1 MATREREKALK
12 RRENKDNRA
21 RAVGRYIRISPSK
34 VRIVIDLIRGKK
46 VDEARAILMNTPNGA
61 CEPVLKVLTSAIANA
76 ENNLEL
82 NRDSLIVAEAFA
94 DQGPTLKRFQPRS
107 QGRAYKILK
116 RSSHITVILGE
127 AKEEK

>member
-21 RAVGRYIRISPSK
+21 RAVARYIRISPSK
-34 VRIVIDLIRGKK
+34 VRIVLDLVRGKK
-46 VDEARAILMNTPNGA
+46 VDEARAILLNTPNGA
-61 CEPVLKVLTSAIANA
+61 TEPVLKVLNSAIANA

-82 NRDSLIVAEAFA
+82 NRDSLIVAECYA
-94 DQGPTLKRFQPRS
+94 DQGPTLKRFQPSS

-116 RSSHITVILGE
+116 RSSHITVILAE

>member
-34 VRIVIDLIRGKK
+34 VRIVINLIRGKK

-61 CEPVLKVLTSAIANA
+61 CEPVLKVLNSAIANA

>member
-21 RAVGRYIRISPSK
+21 RAVARYIRISPSK
-34 VRIVIDLIRGKK
+34 VRIVLDLVRGKK
-46 VDEARAILMNTPNGA
+46 VDEARAILLNTPNGA
-61 CEPVLKVLTSAIANA
+61 TEPVLKVLNSAIANA

-82 NRDSLIVAEAFA
+82 NRDSLIVAECYA

-116 RSSHITVILGE
+116 RSSHITVILDE